1 MNSLRPFEN
10 AWNKVAQLAAAA
22 PADAADAPFGFASR
36 VVAAWQANRRET
48 TLAAF
53 EWLTLRGLA
62 VALLIFAG
70 SAAFGYE
77 TVSEVFTG
85 ETSVVSGWVDM
96 LSLPL

>member
-1 MNSLRPFEN
+1 MNAPRPSEH
-10 AWNKVAQLAAAA
+10 AWSRLSRLAAQSPPE
-22 PADAADAPFGFASR
+22 PAEFPLGFASR
-36 VVAAWQANRRET
+36 VVAAWKSDHRET

-77 TVSEVFTG
+77 TVSEVFTS
-85 ETSVVSGWVDM
+85 ETSLLGDWLDT
-96 LSLPL
+96 LPLPL